1 MGIMSMDDIT
11 GGTAGVASGLKIG
24 SFNCNGLGNTAK
36 RNSVL
41 TWLKGKPEDIIFVQ
55 EAHSTPH
62 TESAWKRAWGG
73 EVLFNHGASNSTGV
87 VMLIKHGVKIKI
99 VNQVDIILGRATLL
113 EVEYDSIK
121 YCLVNVYCLRSKQR
135 RH

>member
-11 GGTAGVASGLKIG
+11 GGTAGVASGLEIG

-41 TWLKGKPEDIIFVQ
+41 TWLKG
-55 EAHSTPH
+55 
-62 TESAWKRAWGG
+62 KRAWGG

-121 YCLVNVYCLRSKQR
+121 YCLVNVYGPNNDDIEFLKKVCFLKS
-135 RH
+135 

>member
-1 MGIMSMDDIT
+1 MSGTWYLIPPRVVAAKLILTTWRAEQLMGIMSMDDIT

-73 EVLFNHGASNSTGV
+73 EVIFNHV
-87 VMLIKHGVKIKI
+87 
-99 VNQVDIILGRATLL
+99 
-113 EVEYDSIK
+113 
-121 YCLVNVYCLRSKQR
+121 
-135 RH
+135 